1 MNKFL
6 LAPVVAGLALTA
18 GVAAQAQQLPGAVVA
33 VVNRNQVAQ
42 TCTTCAAATA
52 QLQAQGQQYQARQA
66 QLAGPLQT
74 EQQAI
79 QTALNALPAN
89 GQPDAALTARIRA
102 FETNRDAASNELG
115 RAQQTLQRNENYVVS
130 QILQRMQPMI
140 NQVAQQRGAT
150 VVVDSTNVVFAAPQV
165 DITQAVLALMN
176 ANAAPFNVVAPPP
189 QQAPGAAVPAP
200 AQPQPQRPRP
210 SGR

>member
-1 MNKFL
+1 MNKL
-6 LAPVVAGLALTA
+6 LIAPVVAGLALTTA
-18 GVAAQAQQLPGAVVA
+18 IAAQAQQLPAAVVA
-33 VVNRNQVAQ
+33 VVNRNQIAQ
-42 TCTTCAAATA
+42 QCTPCTAATG

-79 QTALNALPAN
+79 QTAINALPAN

-102 FETNRDAASNELG
+102 FETNREAASTELA
-115 RAQQTLQRNENYVVS
+115 RTQQTLQRNENYVVS

-140 NQVAQQRGAT
+140 NQLAQQRGAT
-150 VVVDSTNVVFAAPQV
+150 VVLDSTDTIFAAPQV
-165 DITQAVLALMN
+165 DITSAVLALMN
-176 ANAAPFNVVAPPP
+176 ANNTPFNVTAPPP
-189 QQAPGAAVPAP
+189 QQAPGAAPAPAP
-200 AQPQPQRPRP
+200 AQPPRPRP

>member
-1 MNKFL
+1 MNKLL
-6 LAPVVAGLALTA
+6 LAPAIAGLALTA
-18 GVAAQAQQLPGAVVA
+18 AVAAQAQPLPAAVVG

-42 TCTTCAAATA
+42 TCTPCAAATA
-52 QLQAQGQQYQARQA
+52 QLQAQGQQFQARQA

-89 GQPDAALTARIRA
+89 SQPDAALTARIRA
-102 FETNRDAASNELG
+102 WETNRDAASTELG
-115 RAQQTLQRNENYVVS
+115 RTQQTLQRNENYVVT

-150 VVVDSTNVVFAAPQV
+150 VVIDSTNAVFASPQV
-165 DITQAVLALMN
+165 DLTAAVLALMN
-176 ANAAPFNVVAPPP
+176 ANNTPFNVTAPPP
-189 QQAPGAAVPAP
+189 AQAPAAAQPA
-200 AQPQPQRPRP
+200 APQPQRPRAP
-210 SGR
+210 GR

>member
-1 MNKFL
+1 MNKL
-6 LAPVVAGLALTA
+6 LIAPVVAGLALTTA
-18 GVAAQAQQLPGAVVA
+18 IAAQAQQLPAAVVA

-42 TCTTCAAATA
+42 QCGPCTAATT

-66 QLAGPLQT
+66 QLTAPLQT

-79 QTALNALPAN
+79 QTAINALPAN

-102 FETNRDAASNELG
+102 FETNRDAAAAELQ
-115 RAQQTLQRNENYVVS
+115 RTQQTLQRNENYVVS

-140 NQVAQQRGAT
+140 NTVAQQRGAT
-150 VVVDSTNVVFAAPQV
+150 VVIDATNALFAAPQI
-165 DITQAVLALMN
+165 DITQAVLAQMN
-176 ANAAPFNVVAPPP
+176 ANATPFNVTAPPP
-189 QQAPGAAVPAP
+189 QQPAAAAPAP
-200 AQPQPQRPRP
+200 AQPQPPRPRP

>member
-1 MNKFL
+1 MNKLL

-18 GVAAQAQQLPGAVVA
+18 GVAAQAQQLPAAVIA

-42 TCTTCAAATA
+42 QCGPCTAATS
-52 QLQAQGQQYQARQA
+52 QLQAQGQQYQARQQ
-66 QLAGPLQT
+66 QLAGPLQS

-89 GQPDAALTARIRA
+89 GQPDAALAARIRA
-102 FETNRDAASNELG
+102 FETNRDAATNELG

-140 NQVAQQRGAT
+140 SQVAQQRGAT
-150 VVVDSTNVVFAAPQV
+150 IVLDSTNVLVTAPQV
-165 DITQAVLALMN
+165 DITAAVLALMN
-176 ANAAPFNVVAPPP
+176 ANTTPFNVTAPPP
-189 QQAPGAAVPAP
+189 QQAPGAAPAP